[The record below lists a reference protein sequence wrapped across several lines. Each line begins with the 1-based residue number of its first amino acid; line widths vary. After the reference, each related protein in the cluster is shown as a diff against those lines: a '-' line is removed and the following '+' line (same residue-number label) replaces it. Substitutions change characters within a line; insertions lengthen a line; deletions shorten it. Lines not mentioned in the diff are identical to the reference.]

1 MRHGFLRSSRYSPG
15 NMNRESLEALFVG
28 RSDVME
34 DVLSRVDTS
43 IRSQQK
49 HYVLLV
55 GPRGSGKTHFLVL
68 AYHRLMD
75 RFDTANAR
83 DRVAVALLNEEEWG
97 VASFLDLVVRIL
109 RALADRAPDLDA
121 KIVGIYDRFSKDPAE
136 AEALAVELL
145 RQHTRGKTLLLLC
158 ENLVDLFHGLGEE
171 GQKRWRAAIQEAG
184 NWAIVASTPS
194 LFAAVTLQDNP
205 FYGFFTIRALEKID
219 FDTGLDLLARKAVHE
234 GKRELADFLRTPL
247 GRARARA
254 IHHLAAGNHR
264 AYVVLFD
271 FLDKES
277 LDDLVRPF
285 MDMVDDLTP
294 YYQDRM
300 RQLPPAQRKIVE
312 FLCLQG
318 KPATIKDVS
327 TPCLMSHQTAAKQI
341 GELHA
346 AGFVSR
352 TRIGRNTFCELSE
365 PLMRI
370 CIEVKDNKTRHFR
383 LFVEFLRHW
392 FTNRELERR
401 HVAFQHDDHGAGLDR
416 VHVEE
421 AVRRSRADR
430 YEPFADALHVEAKR
444 CWDADDYP
452 GLATIQETLVRDSG
466 RAEDYRVWV
475 LALVEASDTQAAIA
489 AGREAVAEYPDDA
502 DLHYWLTHA
511 FFEEDRLVEALAAI
525 DRAIAIDGEDSA
537 YPCLR
542 ADVLLK
548 LGQFEEALTAIDRAI
563 AIDGEDSAYPCLRAD
578 VLLKLGQ
585 FEEALAAIDRAIAID
600 GEDSAYPCLRADV
613 LLKLGQFEEAL
624 AAIDRAIAIDGA
636 KPSYCCLRADVLL
649 KLDQFEEAIREAQA
663 VLDMESDHW
672 HSFIQMIDAAVAMD
686 RLQDAEAHAKE
697 LVRLAPA
704 EPAALFTAS
713 KFYRSQDRL
722 DQALELVDK
731 ALGIDADDHEARN
744 LRGFI
749 LFDMEDYRRASEELR
764 QSASHHRDSVST
776 HCRLA
781 DSLLLSGEWEEAVD
795 VAEHLIEIDP
805 THSHAHYG
813 RGKALIELGRPADAI
828 AAFDELLPMN
838 CCHSLLLAASC
849 VRGIGDYA
857 SAGRYLERV
866 AEMQPDNRELWIE
879 RTRLHIDE
887 RAFGAAAES
896 AARIEALPG
905 GLLLGRLLAAQAAA
919 ATEPLPV
926 ALNTLGIVLDPE
938 DFESDEER
946 HLEATVGIL
955 TVSLRNFGPRHL
967 PQGLTK
973 LRGLLTDRLEG
984 GVVGRILT
992 DFLKANVDDGFTGSL
1007 ADWERALEGLSDT
1020 LADLPDCRIPV
1031 EMLQVAVR
1039 YTKTGDERHLLS
1051 LPLEQRQLLESVLP
1065 PATG

>member
-83 DRVAVALLNEEEWG
+83 DRVAVALLKEEEWG

-109 RALADRAPDLDA
+109 RALADRAPDFDA

-158 ENLVDLFHGLGEE
+158 ENLVDLFDGLGEE
-171 GQKRWRAAIQEAG
+171 GQKRWRATIQEDG

-219 FDTGLDLLARKAVHE
+219 FETGLDLLARKAVHE
-234 GKRELADFLRTPL
+234 DKRELADFLRTPL

-285 MDMVDDLTP
+285 MDIVDDLTP

-392 FTNRELERR
+392 FTNRELGRR
-401 HVAFQHDDHGAGLDR
+401 HAAFQHGGHSVELDR

-452 GLATIQETLVRDSG
+452 GLATIQETLVQDSG

-475 LALVEASDTQAAIA
+475 LALVEAGDTQAAIA
-489 AGREAVAEYPDDA
+489 AGREALAEYPDDA

-548 LGQFEEALTAIDRAI
+548 L
-563 AIDGEDSAYPCLRAD
+563 
-578 VLLKLGQ
+578 
-585 FEEALAAIDRAIAID
+585 
-600 GEDSAYPCLRADV
+600 
-613 LLKLGQFEEAL
+613 
-624 AAIDRAIAIDGA
+624 
-636 KPSYCCLRADVLL
+636 
-649 KLDQFEEAIREAQA
+649 DQFEEAIREAQA

-686 RLQDAEAHAKE
+686 CLQDAEAHAKE

-704 EPAALFTAS
+704 EPAALLTAS

-749 LFDMEDYRRASEELR
+749 LFEKEDYRRASEELR

-781 DSLLLSGEWEEAVD
+781 DSLLFSGEWEEAID
-795 VAEHLIEIDP
+795 IAEHLLEIDP
-805 THSHAHYG
+805 AHHHAHYV
-813 RGKALIELGRPADAI
+813 RGEALIELGRPADAI

-838 CCHSLLLAASC
+838 GCHSLLLAASC

-866 AEMQPDNRELWIE
+866 AELQPDNRELWIE

-926 ALNTLGIVLDPE
+926 VLDTLGVVLDPE

-967 PQGLTK
+967 PKGLTK
-973 LRGLLTDRLEG
+973 LRDLLTDRLEG

-992 DFLKANVDDGFTGSL
+992 DFLKANVDDGFAGSL
-1007 ADWERALEGLSDT
+1007 ADWERALESLSDT

>member
-28 RSDVME
+28 RGDVME

-43 IRSQQK
+43 IRSPEK

-219 FDTGLDLLARKAVHE
+219 FETGLDLLARKAVHE
-234 GKRELADFLRTPL
+234 DKRELADFLRTPL

-392 FTNRELERR
+392 FTNRELGRR
-401 HVAFQHDDHGAGLDR
+401 HVAFQHGGHGAG
-416 VHVEE
+416 HV
-421 AVRRSRADR
+421 R
-430 YEPFADALHVEAKR
+430 
-444 CWDADDYP
+444 
-452 GLATIQETLVRDSG
+452 
-466 RAEDYRVWV
+466 
-475 LALVEASDTQAAIA
+475 
-489 AGREAVAEYPDDA
+489 
-502 DLHYWLTHA
+502 
-511 FFEEDRLVEALAAI
+511 
-525 DRAIAIDGEDSA
+525 GE
-537 YPCLR
+537 
-542 ADVLLK
+542 
-548 LGQFEEALTAIDRAI
+548 
-563 AIDGEDSAYPCLRAD
+563 
-578 VLLKLGQ
+578 
-585 FEEALAAIDRAIAID
+585 
-600 GEDSAYPCLRADV
+600 
-613 LLKLGQFEEAL
+613 
-624 AAIDRAIAIDGA
+624 
-636 KPSYCCLRADVLL
+636 
-649 KLDQFEEAIREAQA
+649 
-663 VLDMESDHW
+663 
-672 HSFIQMIDAAVAMD
+672 
-686 RLQDAEAHAKE
+686 
-697 LVRLAPA
+697 
-704 EPAALFTAS
+704 
-713 KFYRSQDRL
+713 
-722 DQALELVDK
+722 
-731 ALGIDADDHEARN
+731 
-744 LRGFI
+744 
-749 LFDMEDYRRASEELR
+749 
-764 QSASHHRDSVST
+764 
-776 HCRLA
+776 
-781 DSLLLSGEWEEAVD
+781 
-795 VAEHLIEIDP
+795 
-805 THSHAHYG
+805 
-813 RGKALIELGRPADAI
+813 ALIELGRPADAI

-967 PQGLTK
+967 PKGLTK
-973 LRGLLTDRLEG
+973 LRDLLTDRLEG

-992 DFLKANVDDGFTGSL
+992 DFLKANVDDGFAGSL
-1007 ADWERALEGLSDT
+1007 ADWERALESLSDT